1 MRNSTLSDQL
11 IEILETFPE
20 VDLAVLFGSLAR
32 GTMSGESDIDLALR
46 LKADTPDVRRRLG
59 GALGRALGRD
69 LDLVPLDASPPQ
81 LRFEIA
87 RDGIP
92 LVERREHAWADF
104 QSRAMIDWWDWAP
117 IARRIHAAAVDRLR
131 EKAARGSS

>member
-59 GALGRALGRD
+59 GALGL
-69 LDLVPLDASPPQ
+69 S
-81 LRFEIA
+81 F
-87 RDGIP
+87 
-92 LVERREHAWADF
+92 
-104 QSRAMIDWWDWAP
+104 
-117 IARRIHAAAVDRLR
+117 
-131 EKAARGSS
+131 